1 MKAVTLSC
9 RLLASKKLM
18 PLAISIKT
26 QFQFTP
32 PNHSQ
37 VVAYTN
43 PLRLDLRLLV
53 DYKRLVAAI
62 P

>member
-1 MKAVTLSC
+1 MKTATLSC
-9 RLLASKKLM
+9 RLVVSKKLK
-18 PLAISIKT
+18 PLTISIKT
-26 QFQFTP
+26 RFQFTP

-43 PLRLDLRLLV
+43 PLRLDLRLLA